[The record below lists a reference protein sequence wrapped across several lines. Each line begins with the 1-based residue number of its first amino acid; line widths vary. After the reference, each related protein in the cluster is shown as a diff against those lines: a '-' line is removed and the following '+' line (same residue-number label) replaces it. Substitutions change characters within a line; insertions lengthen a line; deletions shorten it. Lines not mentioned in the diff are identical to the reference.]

1 MAISLVKNIGQMGAE
16 IVFSTGAIST
26 VVKEGLM
33 NVPKDLAREIIP
45 VAGIFSGINSGL
57 ATIMGADQKP
67 KIVQLAF
74 PFFSGLISTAVLYA
88 VSAPVQSLMDA
99 YLLCSTGLAAV
110 ALIKV
115 IAKAIFK
122 MSAEPK
128 EESRPARVFNYV
140 VAGAATFIPAVGAGA
155 LFKDALDDGI
165 FALFGF
171 FFGLAQ
177 VCVTT
182 LLGAPQK
189 ESRFLHILLP
199 IITTAIPC
207 AVPLGTNGRLTDK
220 MLMEVTIVAATAVIT
235 AMIGTVVSRFFTSQ
249 TQVKVKDEGAIVDI
263 NGTQS
268 SNQIDPR
275 SVYRRPGFSTSL
287 SYHSPNKK

>member
-1 MAISLVKNIGQMGAE
+1 MAISIVKNIGQMGLEVA
-16 IVFSTGAIST
+16 FSTAAISA
-26 VVKEGLM
+26 VVNEGLV
-33 NVPKDLAREIIP
+33 NVPKDLTREIVP

-57 ATIMGADQKP
+57 ATVMGADQKP

-74 PFFSGLISTAVLYA
+74 PFFSGLLSTAVLYA
-88 VSAPVQSLMDA
+88 MSAPVQNLKEA
-99 YLLCSTGLAAV
+99 YLFCSTGLAAV

-122 MSAEPK
+122 MGAEPK

-140 VAGAATFIPAVGAGA
+140 VAGAATFIPSIVAVR
-155 LFKDALDDGI
+155 LFKDSLDDGF

-189 ESRFLHILLP
+189 ESRSLHSLLP
-199 IITTAIPC
+199 IFTSAIPC
-207 AVPLGTNGRLTDK
+207 AILLGTTGQLTDK
-220 MLMEVTIVAATAVIT
+220 MLMEITVVTTTAVIT

-249 TQVKVKDEGAIVDI
+249 TQVKEKDEGAVV
-263 NGTQS
+263 GTDGIQS
-268 SNQIDPR
+268 SNPIDSR
-275 SVYRRPGFSTSL
+275 SRYRRPGFTSTLPHHL
-287 SYHSPNKK
+287 SSKK

>member
-16 IVFSTGAIST
+16 IAFSTGAIST

-33 NVPKDLAREIIP
+33 NVPKDLARRIVP
-45 VAGIFSGINSGL
+45 VAGVFSVINSTL
-57 ATIMGADQKP
+57 ATVMGADQKP
-67 KIVQLAF
+67 KIVQIAF
-74 PFFSGLISTAVLYA
+74 PFFSGLFSTAILYA
-88 VSAPVQSLMDA
+88 VSPPMQNLMDA

-115 IAKAIFK
+115 IAKAILK

-165 FALFGF
+165 FALMGF

-189 ESRFLHILLP
+189 ESRSLHSLLP
-199 IITTAIPC
+199 IFTTAIPC
-207 AVPLGTNGRLTDK
+207 AILLGTNGLLHDK
-220 MLMEVTIVAATAVIT
+220 MLMEITVVTTTAVIT
-235 AMIGTVVSRFFTSQ
+235 AMIGTVVSRFFASQ
-249 TQVKVKDEGAIVDI
+249 TQVKVKDEGAIET
-263 NGTQS
+263 NGTQPS
-268 SNQIDPR
+268 QQGVDPR
-275 SVYRRPGFSTSL
+275 SVYRRPGFSTTL
-287 SYHSPNKK
+287 PNHSPKK